1 MARLHNDDVRMG
13 EESVESQLA
22 APVSQV
28 TFSRIT
34 DDDDA
39 MPSSGQ
45 TVVPVIPIY
54 TDGTYTTATIDSW
67 TDNGGQNV
75 GTPGD
80 INTNTDVSVT
90 IPIEYVD
97 IQESINYTDVV
108 IVDDFTPATL
118 QQLQN
123 DGWTFYAVYTDFSDD
138 EVDYTEV
145 FDPSTVQTQ
154 EVVDQAYSVANAQNQ
169 HFWTDSNGIH
179 VTEDEK
185 EDWLDAVSLN
195 FSDQS
200 DTSEHHN
207 VLINSLGTLFRR
219 RLNNLVSI
227 ARNAIS
233 FYTGDGNTTADILA
247 FFGTSG
253 SQIGPSNK
261 AHVNITPRLMSMTD
275 INNNTLFQITNHA
288 EDDGYIYKSSTPTPD
303 IGFYDSEIGN
313 LIYIYHTYIVPPVRQ
328 IKRNN
333 EFVKVPWEFVSFTMK
348 YGYVWNGREYVYSNS
363 IDLLPYENELGFSS
377 TDLMTTSTKYKA
389 NEITFDAVAFANF
402 CYERGFIDTNTPE
415 ALYQYEYDTAY
426 VNGTPRNHF
435 PFKFELV
442 VRDSQPRASLVMGN
456 QYASAEGSYSIALG
470 TGDAWGEE
478 SIAVDHGRAADGSF
492 AAGKGVTATNDSIA
506 VGSASY
512 VENVSD
518 SLSDI
523 RTKTGWPIV
532 VRSLGSSATAQYGS
546 ILIGCGQ
553 DQAKIGSLAVGA
565 SNIDTAGHFS
575 SYNTASYFSAA
586 IGVGNAARYGALA
599 LGIFNAAEKGGLTLG
614 EYSSGWY
621 GGTEYSGD
629 FPLCDSNAIK
639 IGNGKA
645 RLSWNSNAVNSYSF
659 STSFVVKRNGG
670 MINCNYIASVD
681 PNNLDWGD
689 NWTNNR
695 ITPVFFEVGNKS
707 VWRYS
712 YTTAVGTA
720 SDGTTTYTT
729 KDYSSLVNGA
739 QWLPVGDGT
748 IVRVTGTTSNVIAA
762 IEVNPSSPANTM
774 YRVACNIPN
783 NGHGFEIPYNLA
795 GMYSD
800 VFSRPNLTMPSHS
813 GSGTVTVYPKALLYV
828 MTSHQ
833 VPPAVDTETW
843 NYDIYI
849 LNAGGNNESW
859 SINRDTITFY
869 FKDSY
874 TYVDSRNS
882 TTNPGFT
889 DYKVDFYYTPAE
901 RVVTTRLDADNYAVD
916 APIHMTFGSRM
927 SVYNYQSYPI
937 GSYSTSLGTS
947 LIASGDNQ
955 VVIGK
960 YNIPDSNAL
969 FIVGNGSSDSS
980 RNNVAW
986 ITSGGMYNTRS
997 EYRLPKVSHIDAA
1010 PSSDEWANGLE
1021 WTNSAG
1027 GRAAILEY
1035 GSLTGA
1041 KTLRLTLSGTPGTT
1055 YQSGLIINKSYGN
1068 TYTGSMVYNGNDGSL
1083 TVPSDILINN
1093 GLLKVTKNGNTVTIG
1108 SGNSGFCHFSN
1119 SANIPFWFNNTIQI
1133 AEGKGI
1139 GSATYGPAFIEM
1151 TPAATNSNN
1160 GGYIDFHYNRSTADY
1175 THRIIDK
1182 GGNDIYIYASG
1193 GCVLDLVSNAIN
1205 GASSTNGLSSVQYPG
1220 ISFNDG
1226 SNRILS
1232 RFECV
1237 CNTDGSKRGYWY
1249 VRQYNAS
1256 GTNTAQKGIGMKIPW
1271 GSTTVTYDVADIANF
1286 RSAIGAAASS
1296 DRRLKTNLTPLGEEA
1311 VEFIN
1316 SLIAY
1321 QYDIGEDMW
1330 RRHEVGVIAQ
1340 DVSAADPWHTK
1351 MAFQTEE
1358 GLDGLDDWE
1367 KMKDDSPTWKLDYVR
1382 LIPPLITTIQK
1393 LTKRVEELEKLLNS

>member
-97 IQESINYTDVV
+97 IQESITYTDVV

-313 LIYIYHTYIVPPVRQ
+313 LIYIYHTYVVPPVRQ
-328 IKRNN
+328 IKRNS

-348 YGYVWNGREYVYSNS
+348 YGYVWNGREYAYSNS

-426 VNGTPRNHF
+426 VNGIPRNHF

-478 SIAVDHGRAADGSF
+478 SIAVDHGRAAEGSF

-512 VENVSD
+512 AENVSD
-518 SLSDI
+518 GLSDI

-762 IEVNPSSPANTM
+762 IEANPSSPANTM

-969 FIVGNGSSDSS
+969 FIVGNGASDSS
-980 RNNVAW
+980 RSNAAW
-986 ITSGGMYNTRS
+986 ITSSGGYNSRNQ
-997 EYRLPKVSHIDAA
+997 YRLPIIAHIDAA

-1021 WTNSAG
+1021 WTNSSG

-1035 GSLTGA
+1035 GSLKGA

-1068 TYTGSMVYNGNDGSL
+1068 TYTGSIIYNGDNGQL
-1083 TVPSDILINN
+1083 TVPGVIYADSGISWKANTNIACPATANSQEWSIDLNGGSYTGTYFHVWSGKNSKSILQCFNDDNSVAIPN
-1093 GLLKVTKNGNTVTIG
+1093 GPLTCGNRITASNGNTWTNGFVVRDTRMPLTHSFSAQTDSAGFFISPDLTAGNFIGRMFMREYTSNSRALVLETSRTISG
-1108 SGNSGFCHFSN
+1108 SRKYNGFCVGLDSSGN
-1119 SANIPFWFNNTIQI
+1119 
-1133 AEGKGI
+1133 
-1139 GSATYGPAFIEM
+1139 ATY
-1151 TPAATNSNN
+1151 S
-1160 GGYIDFHYNRSTADY
+1160 
-1175 THRIIDK
+1175 
-1182 GGNDIYIYASG
+1182 
-1193 GCVLDLVSNAIN
+1193 VSN
-1205 GASSTNGLSSVQYPG
+1205 G
-1220 ISFNDG
+1220 
-1226 SNRILS
+1226 
-1232 RFECV
+1232 
-1237 CNTDGSKRGYWY
+1237 
-1249 VRQYNAS
+1249 
-1256 GTNTAQKGIGMKIPW
+1256 
-1271 GSTTVTYDVADIANF
+1271 ANF

-1311 VEFIN
+1311 VDFIN
-1316 SLIAY
+1316 SLTAY

-1367 KMKDDSPTWKLDYVR
+1367 KMRDGSPTWKLDYVR

-1393 LTKRVEELEKLLNS
+1393 LTKRIEELEKLINS